1 MKIDE
6 NMAKIAVNR
15 SCQNAIRTSL
25 VMLAISALVL
35 AFLVLNRDKLSAR
48 FAKKKHAKMKLE
60 DLLKE
65 ETTTSVQAEF
75 TSQKTVSSSSDVH
88 AQEFESVRVEVPGCG
103 CTRTLKRPKSTADIS
118 FAETTCGPTAFS
130 RGAGQKVIAYSYFAG
145 TGGKDTNER

>member
-1 MKIDE
+1 
-6 NMAKIAVNR
+6 MAKIAVNR

-65 ETTTSVQAEF
+65 ETTTAVQAESS
-75 TSQKTVSSSSDVH
+75 TSQKTASSSSDVH
-88 AQEFESVRVEVPGCG
+88 DQEFESVRVEVPGCG
-103 CTRTLKRPKSTADIS
+103 CTRTQKRPKSTADIS

-130 RGAGQKVIAYSYFAG
+130 RGAGQRVISYSYFAG
-145 TGGKDTNER
+145 TGGKDSGER